1 MTNIITLRPGEHFM
15 FKNFEWVCLDPHHP
29 DGGVLEHG
37 TPGITLLACD
47 NSTPDAQC
55 CLEFDSVKAAIKW
68 LRREE

>member
-1 MTNIITLRPGEHFM
+1 MNKIIKIVDYSGM
-15 FKNFEWVCLDPHHP
+15 DDVIKNPKQHRGLYLS
-29 DGGVLEHG
+29 LEHG

-55 CLEFDSVKAAIKW
+55 CLEFDSVKDAIKW